1 MKQFYRHK
9 RTSVFLLNY
18 HFVWIPRRR
27 RPVLKGKVRD
37 RLDELLRE
45 KSKELS
51 CDILAL
57 EILPDHLHLFVSAP
71 PELSPLQ
78 IAHRLKGYSSKV
90 LREEF
95 PFLLKLPSMWTRSY
109 FVSTAGNVSSEK
121 IRRYIEEQAKQ
132 D

>member
-1 MKQFYRHK
+1 ML
-9 RTSVFLLNY
+9 V
-18 HFVWIPRRR
+18 
-27 RPVLKGKVRD
+27 GKVRN
-37 RLDELLRE
+37 RLNELLQE
-45 KSKELS
+45 KSEELK

-109 FVSTAGNVSSEK
+109 FVSTAGNVSSET

>member
-1 MKQFYRHK
+1 MKQTYRHK
-9 RTSVFLLNY
+9 RTSVFLINY

-27 RPVLKGKVRD
+27 RPVLVGKVRS

-45 KSKELS
+45 KSNELK

-57 EILPDHLHLFVSAP
+57 EILSDHLHLFISAP
-71 PELSPLQ
+71 PELAPLQ
-78 IAHRLKGYSSKV
+78 IVHRLKGYSSRV

-109 FVSTAGNVSSEK
+109 FVSTAGNVSSEM
-121 IRRYIEEQAKQ
+121 IRRYIEEQTKQ